1 MKTMLKVSK
10 HTKAAL
16 AFALGCLAWPLWADE
31 VTDAVND
38 ALRYYQKGWL
48 SAAIE
53 NLELAAG
60 MIRQKKAAI
69 LSQMLPK
76 PLPGWTTDKN
86 LTQITASAYSA
97 GGIVVRRMF
106 KKGDKLI
113 MVSYITDSP
122 LVQTALMMFR
132 DPNLATASGGRF
144 IKVNNRRALFKYAT
158 EDHTGEVAFLVR
170 DRILVSIRGYK
181 VKKEDLIAYAKI
193 IDLDRL
199 ARIP

>member
-1 MKTMLKVSK
+1 MSNIAKPFKITV
-10 HTKAAL
+10 AL
-16 AFALGCLAWPLWADE
+16 VLVALAWPLRADE
-31 VTDAVND
+31 VTDAIQD
-38 ALRYYQKGWL
+38 ALKYYQKGWL

-60 MIRQKKAAI
+60 MMRQKKAEI
-69 LSQMLPK
+69 LRRMLPK
-76 PLPGWTTDKN
+76 PLPGWQTDKN
-86 LTQITASAYSA
+86 LTTVTAAAYYA
-97 GGIVVRRMF
+97 GGIAVRRMF
-106 KKGDKLI
+106 KQGDKLI

-122 LVQTALMMFR
+122 LLQTALMMFR